1 MRTSL
6 LSHRKKAVQW
16 SRRRSNGGPDQN
28 IVLASFRYFD
38 TTRFDDVMSLKTP
51 VYVDIA
57 PVITPTL
64 IVRSDGWALEYAFLA
79 GWILIPSSRVYFH
92 THHQKKATRA
102 LYGPTSGNHIVGGGG
117 GHGSGRPKFRIPR
130 SLKYRCRGKDASLP
144 LHASLFTRR

>member
-57 PVITPTL
+57 PV
-64 IVRSDGWALEYAFLA
+64 RG
-79 GWILIPSSRVYFH
+79 VY
-92 THHQKKATRA
+92 RN
-102 LYGPTSGNHIVGGGG
+102 L
-117 GHGSGRPKFRIPR
+117 PKVTV
-130 SLKYRCRGKDASLP
+130 SCG
-144 LHASLFTRR
+144 